1 VLSLLVVPLDGSPF
15 GEQALPVAARL
26 AAAHGA
32 TLHLVTNAGA
42 LVQPLHVGGAP
53 VYDTAFDD
61 ERRRELDAY
70 LQRVAERVRAEHGC
84 RVSTALLTGDAP
96 ADAIAEEAVRAGAQ
110 LVVLTT
116 HGRGGFSRMWLGSVT
131 TELLRHS
138 SLPLLVVRAGDEAP
152 AAAERPAH
160 VLVPLDGSDVAEQVL
175 EHALAVVAPYDARF
189 TLLRVV
195 SMGAS
200 MLPYDQ
206 TFWTAT
212 EQRVLEGERAA
223 AEDYMLALVERLR
236 ARGVPAEGV
245 VVLESDPARTILREA
260 EERRA
265 DLVAMSTHTRSGAA
279 RLFVGSVTDKV
290 LRAATTPVLAVR
302 PPRRDGE

>member
-1 VLSLLVVPLDGSPF
+1 MLTLLVVPLDGSPF

-70 LQRVAERVRAEHGC
+70 LTRTAERVRAEHGC
-84 RVSTALLTGDAP
+84 EVTTALLDGEVP
-96 ADAIAEEAVRAGAQ
+96 ADAIAREAAERGAQ

-131 TELLRHS
+131 TDLLRGS
-138 SLPLLVVRAGDEAP
+138 NLPLLVVRAGDEGPPAP
-152 AAAERPAH
+152 EQPAH
-160 VLVPLDGSDVAEQVL
+160 VLVPLDGTAVAEGVL
-175 EHALAVVAPYDARF
+175 EHAIAVSAPFRARF

-195 SMGAS
+195 SAGAS

-206 TFWTAT
+206 TFWTAR
-212 EQRVLEGERAA
+212 EEEFLESQRAA
-223 AEDYMLALVERLR
+223 AEDYVLPLVERLR
-236 ARGVPAEGV
+236 GRGVAAEGL
-245 VVLESDPARTILREA
+245 VVLDSDPARTILRLA
-260 EERRA
+260 EEHGA
-265 DLVAMSTHTRSGAA
+265 ELIAMSTHTRSGAA
-279 RLFVGSVTDKV
+279 RLFVGGVTDKV
-290 LRAATTPVLAVR
+290 LRASTLPVLAVR
-302 PPRRDGE
+302 PG